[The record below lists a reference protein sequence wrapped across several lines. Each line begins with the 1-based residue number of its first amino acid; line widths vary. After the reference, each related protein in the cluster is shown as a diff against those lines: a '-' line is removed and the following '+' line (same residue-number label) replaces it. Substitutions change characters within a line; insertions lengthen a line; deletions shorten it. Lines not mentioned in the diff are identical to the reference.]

1 MPRQLAN
8 GVRDEQPMGEHRG
21 FFINSHIHPIGL
33 GRAKVR
39 LMSSPPTAE
48 AATLRILVTDDNRDA
63 AESLAILLR
72 MAGHEVRIA
81 HDGSAALDVAL
92 SFHPRLALVDIGMP
106 RLNGHEV
113 ARELRRRVGRT
124 MRLVALTAWGQP
136 TDRRLTKA
144 AGFDEHFVKPI
155 EPAQLD
161 ELLEQI
167 HQSDQS
173 DA

>member
-1 MPRQLAN
+1 
-8 GVRDEQPMGEHRG
+8 
-21 FFINSHIHPIGL
+21 
-33 GRAKVR
+33 
-39 LMSSPPTAE
+39 
-48 AATLRILVTDDNRDA
+48 
-63 AESLAILLR
+63 
-72 MAGHEVRIA
+72 
-81 HDGSAALDVAL
+81 
-92 SFHPRLALVDIGMP
+92 
-106 RLNGHEV
+106 
-113 ARELRRRVGRT
+113 